1 MPRQAASAVRIRPRA
16 RRPPKASRM
25 ARKQS
30 SGDIDMR
37 IFKQLSL
44 ALTCVFAAGTA
55 LAQEVDTATDWAYA
69 VVSQPADGPKHTLP
83 GAEGS
88 YTRAEIGNIYGPVD
102 WFPDSHPTMP
112 DIVAN
117 GRFPRVWACS
127 LCHYPNGKGR
137 PENAPIQ
144 GLPKDYF
151 MQQLYDFREGRRAS
165 AQQRKFNTNTMIT
178 IALGMTEE
186 EIEQAAEYYSSMP
199 WTPWI
204 RVVETE
210 EVPKSRT
217 ILGMYV
223 PLEGAAAG
231 MEPIGMRIIEMP
243 EDVERV
249 EALRD
254 PRLGFVAY
262 VPVGSVEKGKELVTT
277 GGGGKTIQCT
287 VCHGQDLNGLGLVP
301 GIAGRSPSYMMRQLY
316 DFHTGAR
323 NGTSGA
329 LMQPV
334 VANLSVDEMLYIAA
348 YVASVPVP
356 GGAASQ

>member
-1 MPRQAASAVRIRPRA
+1 MTKTEPD
-16 RRPPKASRM
+16 
-25 ARKQS
+25 
-30 SGDIDMR
+30 GGIDMG
-37 IFKQLSL
+37 ITKQLSL
-44 ALTCVFAAGTA
+44 ALACGLAIGAAH
-55 LAQEVDTATDWAYA
+55 AQQIDVDTDWAYA
-69 VVSQPADGPKHTLP
+69 VRSQPADGPEHSLP
-83 GAEGS
+83 GTNES
-88 YTRAEIGNIYGPVD
+88 YTRAEISDIYGPVD

-117 GRFPRVWACS
+117 GRFPKVWACA

-144 GLPKDYF
+144 GLPKEYF

-178 IALGMTEE
+178 IALGMTDE

-223 PLEGAAAG
+223 PLEGDAAG
-231 MEPIGMRIIEMP
+231 MEPIGNRIIEMP

-249 EALRD
+249 EELRD

-262 VPVGSVEKGKELVTT
+262 VPVGSVAKGEELATT
-277 GGGGKTIQCT
+277 GGGKTVQCN
-287 VCHGQDLNGLGLVP
+287 VCHGQDLMGLGLVP
-301 GIAGRSPSYMMRQLY
+301 GIADRSPSYIMRQLY
-316 DFHTGAR
+316 DFQTGAR
-323 NGTSGA
+323 NGAAGA

-334 VANLSVDEMLYIAA
+334 VTNLTVEDMLNISA
-348 YVASVPVP
+348 YVASLSVPE
-356 GGAASQ
+356 